1 MKIEV
6 VLPFKVRLAPKQP
19 IREFTPGVHELTA
32 EEAANWFVK
41 ACLKEKRA
49 RRVPDDEGIEPIA
62 EPQPAEA
69 KSAEAKPEETA
80 AEVSLM
86 EEMLEV
92 FPALKDEDM
101 KADGVPRVAAV
112 EKALGESVTAEQVA
126 AAWEKY
132 QQEKD

>member
-19 IREFTPGVHELTA
+19 IREFTPGVHELTD

-49 RRVPDDEGIEPIA
+49 RRVADDEEAEPIA
-62 EPQPAEA
+62 EPQP
-69 KSAEAKPEETA
+69 EETA
-80 AEVSLM
+80 AGVSLV
-86 EEMLEV
+86 ERMLEV

-101 KADGVPRVAAV
+101 KADGVPKVAAV